1 MSGRK
6 AKSPHLGRHQ
16 LEVWLDKLFDFSRRV
31 EALPDGRHYARIP
44 AKTIFDAVFLGSACQ
59 HGPLHRIETECREGV
74 LRHRIGALSEDDIG
88 YVLERQDPAS
98 IFDLGCAI
106 ARQLKRNGM
115 FASTWSR
122 GLVVAA
128 IDGIEICNSYV
139 RCCSHCMERKV
150 QHKVEGELRED
161 IQYYHRLCLLTVV
174 SSGFPIPLG
183 IRFQKN
189 GETEVACSLALL
201 QQLVQRLGRRFLD
214 VLVADAIYLQT
225 PCVEAIEA
233 LGLDWVI
240 TLKDNQPDL
249 LAEAQR
255 VTATQSPH
263 PPAAEQSDELQ
274 LWYAPQLDWPV
285 ADRDIQ
291 VVKTVRRHPRRRQ
304 LVQQDSA
311 GSKRIVKETVLEEST
326 NFYASSLELG
336 SIPPL
341 FLHQLGRS
349 RWQIDANVFQ
359 TITTDSSLKQPS
371 LHQGYEQALPVL
383 TMIRVLAYTLSQVFY
398 HRQVRSHFRKPDLG
412 FRDCARRMAYQFL
425 HSSATFNSS

>member
-1 MSGRK
+1 M
-6 AKSPHLGRHQ
+6 GRHQ
-16 LEVWLDKLFDFSRRV
+16 LEVWLDKVFDFSHLV
-31 EALPDGRHYARIP
+31 EALPDGRHYALVP
-44 AKTIFDAVFLGSACQ
+44 AKNIFDAVFLGSACQ

-74 LRHRIGALSEDDIG
+74 LRHRIGALSEDEIG
-88 YVLERQDPAS
+88 YVLERQDPAAL
-98 IFDLGCAI
+98 FDLGCTI
-106 ARQLKRNGM
+106 ARQLKRNGVL
-115 FASTWSR
+115 ASTWSR

-128 IDGIEICNSYV
+128 VDGIEICSSYV
-139 RCCSHCMERKV
+139 RCCPHCLERKIE
-150 QHKVEGELRED
+150 HKVNGELRED
-161 IQYYHRLCLLTVV
+161 IQYYHRLCLVTVV

-225 PCVEAIEA
+225 PGVQALEA

-240 TLKDNQPDL
+240 TLKENQPDL

-255 VTATQSPH
+255 VTATQAPH
-263 PPAAEQSDELQ
+263 PPAADQSDELQ

-285 ADRDIQ
+285 ADRNIQ
-291 VVKTVRRHPRRRQ
+291 VVKSVRRHPRNRQ
-304 LVQQDSA
+304 RVQRDST
-311 GSKRIVKETVLEEST
+311 GHKQIVKETVIEQST
-326 NFYASSLELG
+326 NFYASNLELG

-349 RWQIDANVFQ
+349 RWQIDADVFQ

-371 LHQGYEQALPVL
+371 LHQGYEKALLVL
-383 TMIRVLAYTLSQVFY
+383 TMIRVLAFTLTQVFY
-398 HRQVRSHFRKPDLG
+398 HRQVRSHFRKGGFG
-412 FRDCARRMAYQFL
+412 FRDLARRMAYQFL
-425 HSSATFNSS
+425 MPRLPFDSS

>member
-1 MSGRK
+1 M
-6 AKSPHLGRHQ
+6 GRHQ
-16 LEVWLDKLFDFSRRV
+16 LEVWLDKVFGFSRQV
-31 EALPDGRHYARIP
+31 EALPDGRSYARIP
-44 AKTIFDAVFLGSACQ
+44 ATSIFEAVFLGSACQ

-74 LRHRIGALSEDDIG
+74 LRHRIGTLSEDVIG
-88 YVLERQDPAS
+88 YVLERQDPDA
-98 IFDLGCAI
+98 IFDLGCTI
-106 ARQLKRNGM
+106 ARQLKRNGVL
-115 FASTWSR
+115 ASSWSR
-122 GLVVAA
+122 GLLVAA
-128 IDGIEICNSYV
+128 VDGIEICSSYV

-150 QHKVEGELRED
+150 QHKVDGALRED
-161 IQYYHRLCLLTVV
+161 IQYYHRLCLVTVV

-201 QQLVQRLGRRFLD
+201 QQLVRRLGRRFLD

-225 PCVEAIEA
+225 PWVSALEA

-255 VTATQSPH
+255 VTATQAPH

-274 LWYAPQLDWPV
+274 LWYAPGLNWLV
-285 ADRDIQ
+285 AGRDIQ
-291 VVKTVRRHPRRRQ
+291 VVKTIRRHPRRRQ
-304 LVQQDSA
+304 RVQRDA
-311 GSKRIVKETVLEEST
+311 TGPKRIVKATVIEEST
-326 NFYASSLELG
+326 NFYASNLELG

-349 RWQIDANVFQ
+349 RWQIDAYVFQ

-371 LHQGYEQALPVL
+371 LHQGYEKALPVL

-398 HRQVRSHFRKPDLG
+398 HRQVRSHLRKPDLG

-425 HSSATFNSS
+425 VPRASFDSS